1 VGVLVSV
8 GRAWLAG
15 AGSCDETS
23 YFDSVEAEVEE
34 IFERITGEPSAAAR
48 A

>member
-1 VGVLVSV
+1 VR
-8 GRAWLAG
+8 RARTWRR

-34 IFERITGEPSAAAR
+34 VFERITGEPPAAAR